1 MTYDIM
7 ISRKCRKIIKIKHPI
22 DIFNCLKRYS
32 RCRQEHFLVLTL
44 NGAHEVIS
52 IHISTI
58 GLVNKT
64 VVHPREI
71 FIHAIN
77 DNAVAIIVAHNH
89 PSGSLKPSDE
99 DNDISERLNE
109 ACKIMGIHFL
119 DHLIISK
126 SGYYSYK
133 ESGKIS
139 EEIFN

>member
-7 ISRKCRKIIKIKHPI
+7 ITKRCRKIIQIKCPI

-32 RCRQEHFLVLTL
+32 RCRQEHFLVLTF

-64 VVHPREI
+64 VAHPREVLT
-71 FIHAIN
+71 HAIK

-99 DNDISERLNE
+99 DDEITERLKD

-126 SGYYSYK
+126 DGYYSYRQNGRLPK
-133 ESGKIS
+133 
-139 EEIFN
+139 NLLA

>member
-1 MTYDIM
+1 LEY
-7 ISRKCRKIIKIKHPI
+7 ISTRKIRKTIKVKHPN
-22 DIFNCLKRYS
+22 DIFNFLKRYAK
-32 RCRQEHFLVLTL
+32 CKKEQFLVITL
-44 NGAHEVIS
+44 NNTHEVIS

-64 VVHPREI
+64 VAHPREVLT
-71 FIHAIN
+71 HAIK

-99 DNDISERLNE
+99 DDEITERLKD

-126 SGYYSYK
+126 DGYYSYRQNGRLPK
-133 ESGKIS
+133 
-139 EEIFN
+139 NLLA